1 MPVNAAWKLGALLAA
16 VTISLPL
23 HAQEPAWPSRTIV
36 IVVATSPGSAGDI
49 YSRLYS
55 QKISEVTGW
64 RFVVDNKPGA
74 GAILGTTFAA
84 RSAPNGHTLLNASS
98 SMTTAPILYKN
109 LSFDPVKSFTAI
121 TLLSNAPSMLL
132 VRTGFPAKTLQ
143 EYVAYVK
150 ANPGKVNF
158 GTTGIGSIAHLTGF
172 QLHRILGLE
181 VTYVPYKGPADIANA
196 IMSGEIH
203 TTLGAMTV
211 NIPMVKAGKASILGV
226 STLARNRM
234 IPDVPTLSEAGAQG
248 FEHDAWTG
256 LVAPSA
262 VPAAIINRLSSEFQ
276 KAGRHPDI
284 VQKLA
289 PTGQLFGGS
298 SPEEFQRLI
307 VRETERWKALAREVN
322 LEPQD

>member
-23 HAQEPAWPSRTIV
+23 HAQEPAWPSKTIV

-55 QKISEVTGW
+55 LKISEVTGW

-84 RSAPNGHTLLNASS
+84 KAAPDGHTLLNASS

-203 TTLGAMTV
+203 STLGAMTV

-226 STLARNRM
+226 STLTRNRM
-234 IPDVPTLSEAGAQG
+234 IPDVPTLSEAGATG

-262 VPAAIINRLSSEFQ
+262 VPSAIINRLSTEFQ
-276 KAGRHPDI
+276 KAG
-284 VQKLA
+284 
-289 PTGQLFGGS
+289 
-298 SPEEFQRLI
+298 
-307 VRETERWKALAREVN
+307 
-322 LEPQD
+322 